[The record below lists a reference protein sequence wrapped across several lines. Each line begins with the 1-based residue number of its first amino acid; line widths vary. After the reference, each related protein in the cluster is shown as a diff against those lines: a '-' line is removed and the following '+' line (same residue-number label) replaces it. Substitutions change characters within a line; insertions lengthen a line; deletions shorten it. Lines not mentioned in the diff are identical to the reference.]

1 MLHQGASPSI
11 EVHLSW
17 ILLLKMKGNTQLPQF
32 PEPMEEVVVVEG
44 DVVVVE
50 KLSLQAA
57 DSSPKEAKA
66 ILFSVMTLALS
77 DRSTTPVAVWETG

>member
-1 MLHQGASPSI
+1 
-11 EVHLSW
+11 
-17 ILLLKMKGNTQLPQF
+17 MKGNTQLPQF

-66 ILFSVMTLALS
+66 ILF
-77 DRSTTPVAVWETG
+77 

>member
-1 MLHQGASPSI
+1 
-11 EVHLSW
+11 
-17 ILLLKMKGNTQLPQF
+17 MKGNTQLPQF

-57 DSSPKEAKA
+57 DSSPRAAKEN
-66 ILFSVMTLALS
+66 LFCVMTLALS
-77 DRSTTPVAVWETG
+77 DRSSTPVAVMVTGYSTEGLE